1 MNKTLK
7 IFIYL
12 SSIAW
17 VVYTLTTLSN
27 TIEAQ
32 INGIITAVVSLM
44 NMVVNDLN
52 K

>member
-17 VVYTLTTLSN
+17 FVYTLTTLPN

-32 INGIITAVVSLM
+32 TNGIITAIVSLI

-52 K
+52 R